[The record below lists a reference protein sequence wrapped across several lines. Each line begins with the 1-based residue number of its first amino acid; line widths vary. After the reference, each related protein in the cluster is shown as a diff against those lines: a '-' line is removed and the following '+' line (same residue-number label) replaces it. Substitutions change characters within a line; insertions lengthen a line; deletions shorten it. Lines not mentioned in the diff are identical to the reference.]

1 MPSGRMSVLPGGTS
15 SARIPRGLVTRSAVA
30 VAVAVMLT
38 FAVVTATAAGGAT
51 AMARVALPLAGK
63 VVGIDPGHNGDN
75 YSDSTYIDRQIW
87 NGRSYEDCDT
97 TGTETDSGYTE
108 AEYNFKV
115 ATFLAADLRR
125 EGARVVMTRT
135 SNSGVGPCV
144 TTRAAIINDAHAA
157 VAIDIHADGGPPDGR
172 GFSILE
178 PIADGPN
185 DAVIASSDRFGDDV
199 RTAFLADTGM
209 PISDYYGDDGFIAR
223 DDLAGLNL
231 TTVPK
236 VLIECG
242 NMRNI
247 TDAALLSTKAF
258 QQRAAH
264 ALAVAI
270 DRFLAA

>member
-97 TGTETDSGYTE
+97 TGTETVSGYTE

>member
-75 YSDSTYIDRQIW
+75 YSDPTYIDRQIW

-185 DAVIASSDRFGDDV
+185 DAVIASSDRFGNDV

>member
-1 MPSGRMSVLPGGTS
+1 MSVLPGGTS

>member
-75 YSDSTYIDRQIW
+75 YSDPTYIDRQIW